1 MSSKYRKKKSLVVKY
16 ELSLPGK
23 LVASL
28 GKAVVQE
35 EAFDFPSEE
44 INIEPSPSRDIPQ
57 VFFTSGKPRGQKEI
71 DDFKDGTDLVNILD
85 LNRNEEH
92 KVNINS
98 QLSDEI
104 FHS

>member
-1 MSSKYRKKKSLVVKY
+1 MSSKYRKKKSLIVKY

-23 LVASL
+23 LVTSL
-28 GKAVVQE
+28 GEAELQE

-57 VFFTSGKPRGQKEI
+57 VFCTSGKPRGQKEI

-85 LNRNEEH
+85 LNRNQQH
-92 KVNINS
+92 KVTINT

-104 FHS
+104 FRS